1 MTSDAHQ
8 LFREALDRYER
19 PLVRYAHSLV
29 GQLDDARDIVQ
40 DVFIKYSQC
49 LGTVDPERLAPWLF
63 TVCRNRATD
72 HLRKHHRMVFMEN
85 ETLDLEQAD
94 APRPGAD
101 LERRESK
108 GLLKRLMRQLPAKQR
123 EAIQLK
129 FIAELSYQE
138 ISEAMKTSV
147 GNVGYLI
154 HHGIHALRELWLERG
169 EAVPVFATSE
179 PVGAVTPR
187 YSI

>member
-1 MTSDAHQ
+1 MTSDAQQ

-19 PLVRYAHSLV
+19 PLVRYAVSLV

-49 LGTVDPERLAPWLF
+49 LGTVDPQRLAPWLF

-85 ETLDLEQAD
+85 EMLDLEPAHVSQ
-94 APRPGAD
+94 PGSD
-101 LERRESK
+101 LEHRESK
-108 GLLKRLMRQLPAKQR
+108 GVLKRLMNQLPTKQR
-123 EAIQLK
+123 EAIRLK

-138 ISEAMKTSV
+138 ISDLMKTSV

-154 HHGIHALRELWLERG
+154 HHGIHALRELWMEEG
-169 EAVPVFATSE
+169 EAVPSFASTE
-179 PVGAVTPR
+179 PVGIGGAQFSV
-187 YSI
+187 